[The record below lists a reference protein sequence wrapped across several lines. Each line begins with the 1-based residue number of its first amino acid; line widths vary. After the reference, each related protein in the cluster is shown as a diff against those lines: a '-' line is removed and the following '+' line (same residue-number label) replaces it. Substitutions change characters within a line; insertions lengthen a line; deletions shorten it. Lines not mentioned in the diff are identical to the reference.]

1 MLPETVPTATDAV
14 LLRQLSHRYGK
25 TQALRAVD
33 LALPAGATIALIG
46 PDGVGKSTLLSLV
59 AGIKIIQS
67 GQVQVLGGDM
77 ADKKTRQALSHR
89 IAFMPQGLGHNLYP
103 TLSINENVD
112 FHARLFGLNC

>member
-77 ADKKTRQALSHR
+77 ADKKNAPSLVAPHCLYAARAGAQPLSHL
-89 IAFMPQGLGHNLYP
+89 IHQ
-103 TLSINENVD
+103 
-112 FHARLFGLNC
+112 